1 MQEFTNIH
9 VRISCDEA
17 GHTSGGVSEVLR
29 SADDEYSQT
38 FCIKTPRKLSIP

>member
-1 MQEFTNIH
+1 MHWHIP
-9 VRISCDEA
+9 CDDA

-29 SADDEYSQT
+29 SADDEYSKT